1 MSAETLEIIRVSAYF
16 IITVLL
22 VVFLYSYAISMY
34 RKQKNGTRD
43 YEKYGELAV
52 NDDLN
57 DELIEPRIKQTKGVK

>member
-1 MSAETLEIIRVSAYF
+1 
-16 IITVLL
+16 
-22 VVFLYSYAISMY
+22 MY